1 MIADSSATALPA
13 GTVKKN
19 PNDGLDYV
27 WIPPGRFE
35 MGCVPGH
42 NLCKNDE
49 KPRHTVTITKGFW
62 MGQTEVTVGAYR
74 RFVNAT
80 RGRMPNEPDFNPGWR
95 NEQQPIV
102 KVDWDPARAYCEWAG
117 GELPTEA
124 EWEYAARGGK
134 EGLIYPNGNELTRQ
148 DARFSGAGWGPTVVG
163 QFPSNG
169 YGLHDMAGNAWEWV
183 ADGYEAS
190 YYNASPERD
199 PTGPGSGGLRV
210 LRGGSWYDDPVGLR
224 ASDRSG
230 GQPGGERRS
239 DIGFRCAREVSP

>member
-1 MIADSSATALPA
+1 MKRIWVFTVALVCLLPSGNDAQQTRGVPAAPTGLRVIADPSATALPA
-13 GTVKKN
+13 GTVTKN
-19 PNDGLDYV
+19 PNDGRDYV

-42 NLCKNDE
+42 NLCKDDE

-80 RGRMPNEPDFNPGWR
+80 RGRMPSEPNFNSGR
-95 NEQQPIV
+95 LNEQQPIV
-102 KVDWDPARAYCEWAG
+102 KVDWDTARAYCEWAG

-148 DARFSGAGWGPTVVG
+148 DARFSGAGWGPTAVG
-163 QFPSNG
+163 QFPPNG

-190 YYNASPERD
+190 YQEHCCYPR
-199 PTGPGSGGLRV
+199 
-210 LRGGSWYDDPVGLR
+210 
-224 ASDRSG
+224 
-230 GQPGGERRS
+230 
-239 DIGFRCAREVSP
+239 